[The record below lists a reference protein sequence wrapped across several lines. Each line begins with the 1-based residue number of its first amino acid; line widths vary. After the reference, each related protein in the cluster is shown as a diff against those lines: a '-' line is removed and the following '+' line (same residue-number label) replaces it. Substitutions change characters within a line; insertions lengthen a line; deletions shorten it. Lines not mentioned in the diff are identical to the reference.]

1 MKVLIDTNIEINAIT
16 HKTVLVSKTIRW
28 GRRDQKLQVA
38 QRDHFPPREDETF
51 RQIQLPW
58 LASLCNLAKQG
69 RLEFFTSPEIQMET
83 LRQKGYDPGYLGL
96 NLLRDVPVKSIPC
109 PMQRS
114 ILISATGGIGV
125 AKREQTRFFRSIQHP
140 RFLQIR
146 TATGDAHIGDAFHLW
161 TAEEAGLDAFLTM
174 DQRFWRVLHQKNR
187 IIDSTV
193 LVMTPKELGERLNA
207 RPTDIEKLA
216 AEISP
221 FS

>member
-125 AKREQTRFFRSIQHP
+125 AKREQTRFSDQFSIRDFSKSEP
-140 RFLQIR
+140 RPE
-146 TATGDAHIGDAFHLW
+146 T
-161 TAEEAGLDAFLTM
+161 LT
-174 DQRFWRVLHQKNR
+174 
-187 IIDSTV
+187 
-193 LVMTPKELGERLNA
+193 LVMPSTCGRL
-207 RPTDIEKLA
+207 RKRGLTR
-216 AEISP
+216 
-221 FS
+221 F